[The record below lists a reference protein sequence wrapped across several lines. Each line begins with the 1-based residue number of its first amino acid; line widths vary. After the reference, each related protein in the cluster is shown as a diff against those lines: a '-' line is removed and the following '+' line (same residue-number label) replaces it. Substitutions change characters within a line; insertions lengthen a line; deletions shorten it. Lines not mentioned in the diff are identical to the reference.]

1 MLSIEEIN
9 AQIDE
14 YEKKLKELKQ
24 LRITGYS
31 FMQVFRI
38 SSEDHVNK
46 LKGLTVKAE
55 YEYNDHCH
63 DEYGHDTSAYLKV
76 TFGKNEYLEIDY
88 KEAQGAGT
96 ESRYSPTIDLH
107 TRFSVSSCVIIRSNS
122 TLEYLS
128 DLTLNLCWAVGG
140 KVSILFN
147 SLKIRSIER

>member
-96 ESRYSPTIDLH
+96 ESRYSPTIDCEINV
-107 TRFSVSSCVIIRSNS
+107 TKK
-122 TLEYLS
+122 
-128 DLTLNLCWAVGG
+128 A
-140 KVSILFN
+140 KKILFKN
-147 SLKIRSIER
+147 IDIDMDDYEHNEAYKEFRDIIENIVNWNN